1 MNAPGHPKR
10 TGALESQPAAN
21 GSRTLP
27 NGNGRMPLRAAG
39 HMHLTERDLD
49 ILVWV
54 ARHGIVTVDQIAAK
68 FFPTPHGKSAAFQRV
83 RKLCDA
89 HPPLLQRTRTH
100 YREPSVLRVTTQ
112 GAKLADTGLSPARI
126 VPAEVHH
133 ALAIVDLA
141 EELLAAHP
149 GATLLT
155 ERERRAQRYREKRA
169 GERKTTGRI
178 PDAVL
183 VLPPRNGTKERSIA
197 IELDRSPRSRM
208 DAETV
213 IKAYIAE
220 KYDEVL
226 WYVRP
231 NRVDFIREIV
241 RRMKTGDFIEVR
253 PWQGR

>member
-1 MNAPGHPKR
+1 MTAPGTPKR
-10 TGALESQPAAN
+10 TGALERKDAGGGRS
-21 GSRTLP
+21 LP

-39 HMHLTERDLD
+39 HIQLTERDCD
-49 ILVWV
+49 IIIWV

-100 YREPSVLRVTTQ
+100 YREPSVLRVTTY
-112 GAKLADTGLSPARI
+112 GSRLADIGLAPARI

-141 EELLAAHP
+141 EELLASHP

-155 ERERRAQRYREKRA
+155 ERERRAQRYREKRS
-169 GERKTTGRI
+169 GQRKTTGRI

-183 VLPPRNGTKERSIA
+183 VLPSKNGTKERTIA
-197 IELDRSPRSRM
+197 VELDRSPRSRM

-220 KYDEVL
+220 KYDQVL

-231 NRVDFIREIV
+231 NRVDVIRQLV
-241 RRMKTGDFIEVR
+241 RRMKTEDFIEVR